1 MERYS
6 NKIGKIKY
14 TIEELR
20 NDIEK
25 MKLVN
30 NNLIIFFIIQKND
43 QEMNKINS
51 FQTPKVEVQK
61 KDAYK
66 AKKYNSLMDRGNK
79 VNKNKNKN
87 YNTDIF

>member
-30 NNLIIFFIIQKND
+30 YNLIIIFII
-43 QEMNKINS
+43 
-51 FQTPKVEVQK
+51 
-61 KDAYK
+61 
-66 AKKYNSLMDRGNK
+66 
-79 VNKNKNKN
+79 
-87 YNTDIF
+87 